1 MLTFFII
8 LTMST
13 YPNFKDAIKNGN
25 TSLIKKYQKNKDN
38 FCLQAGGKIFKK
50 EVTKCINY

>member
-1 MLTFFII
+1 
-8 LTMST
+8 MST